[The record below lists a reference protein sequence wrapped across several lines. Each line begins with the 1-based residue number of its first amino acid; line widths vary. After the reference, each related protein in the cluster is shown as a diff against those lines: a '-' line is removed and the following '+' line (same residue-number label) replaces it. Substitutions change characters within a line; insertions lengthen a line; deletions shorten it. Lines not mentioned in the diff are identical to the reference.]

1 MLITVGIL
9 AHNEAARI
17 TTTIASLFEQSV
29 FSAPAEAER
38 ALRWHVVVVPNGCR
52 DDTAAVAQR
61 TLQSVAGPLA
71 AQGVSFAVETIARPG
86 KSNAWNE
93 FIHRLAPAETDVFVM
108 MDADIEFGHRET
120 IANCVG
126 KLLEDGKAL
135 VVVDQPLK
143 DFMRKPHLSFVEK
156 LSAQASKMSA
166 GDAPGIAGSFYC
178 ARAATLRQVWMPLDI
193 SVEDGF
199 LAAMVTSDFFRA
211 APDRDRIVRA
221 ANATHYFEGLSTI
234 RGLINHE
241 ARLVIGTLLN
251 CFLCWDAL
259 LFVTPA
265 DGAGAGPVIRDLNRS
280 KPDWYARMMANE
292 IAGRGAWVIPR
303 GMVFRRFTRWREMP
317 WPQRLKR
324 LPFTLAAFAFD
335 LVVFYVANRKLV
347 SGRAVGY
354 W

>member
-9 AHNEAARI
+9 AHNEAGRI
-17 TTTIASLFEQSV
+17 GATLRSLFDQTAFTS
-29 FSAPAEAER
+29 STDAGR
-38 ALRWHVVVVPNGCR
+38 ALQWQVVVVPNGCT
-52 DDTAAVAQR
+52 DDTAAIAQR
-61 TLQSVAGPLA
+61 TLQDLTAPLA
-71 AQGVSFAVETIARPG
+71 ERGVSFRVESLERPG

-93 FIHRLAPAETDVFVM
+93 LIHRIAPVETDVFVM
-108 MDADIEFGHRET
+108 LDADIEFGHRET
-120 IANCVG
+120 IANCIG
-126 KLLEDGKAL
+126 RLLEEPSVL

-143 DFMRKPHLSFVEK
+143 DFLRKPRLSFVEK

-166 GDAPGIAGSFYC
+166 GDPPGIAGSFYC

-199 LAAMVTSDFFRA
+199 LAAMVSSDFFRGQ
-211 APDRDRIVRA
+211 PDRNRIVRA
-221 ANATHYFEGLSTI
+221 ADASHYFEGLSTI

-265 DGAGAGPVIRDLNRS
+265 DGPGAGPVIRDLNKS
-280 KPDWYARMMANE
+280 KPDWYVKMMANE
-292 IAGRGAWVIPR
+292 IAGRGWWVIPR
-303 GMVFRRFTRWREMP
+303 GMVFRRFTRWRELP

-324 LPFTLAAFAFD
+324 LPFTVAAFAFD
-335 LVVFYVANRKLV
+335 LIVFYVANRKLV